1 MNYQPRRKSLGGVGI
16 AIVMGVAALLLPM
29 GPAVQPG
36 GNQVHAEE
44 EPETQPKRPY
54 PEIVKTVPEIGATD
68 VPANLKEISV
78 TFDRDMGKGMSWTG
92 GKPFFPP
99 IDPGKKGRWVDQ
111 RTCVLPVKLKRGEF
125 YRVGINSQDYRN
137 FKSGTGVPTPSSV
150 ICFVTEG
157 AKPEVKERVRV
168 PKIVKLDPPDGA
180 IDVDPAIQSISV
192 TFDIQMAAGMSWTGG
207 GEAFPKSKPGT
218 QPIWS
223 ADGKTCSFPVA
234 LESGRQYR
242 LGLNSLSY
250 NNFQSKSGVPLEAGG
265 YSFKTK

>member
-1 MNYQPRRKSLGGVGI
+1 
-16 AIVMGVAALLLPM
+16 
-29 GPAVQPG
+29 
-36 GNQVHAEE
+36 
-44 EPETQPKRPY
+44 
-54 PEIVKTVPEIGATD
+54 
-68 VPANLKEISV
+68 
-78 TFDRDMGKGMSWTG
+78 
-92 GKPFFPP
+92 
-99 IDPGKKGRWVDQ
+99 
-111 RTCVLPVKLKRGEF
+111 CVLPVKLKRGEF
-125 YRVGINSQDYRN
+125 YRAGINSDSFRN
-137 FKSGTGVPTPSSV
+137 FKSSKGVPTPSSV
-150 ICFVTEG
+150 IYFATEG

-207 GEAFPKSKPGT
+207 GEAFPKPKPGT
-218 QPIWS
+218 QPVWS

-250 NNFQSKSGVPLEAGG
+250 NNFQSKSGVPLEAVG